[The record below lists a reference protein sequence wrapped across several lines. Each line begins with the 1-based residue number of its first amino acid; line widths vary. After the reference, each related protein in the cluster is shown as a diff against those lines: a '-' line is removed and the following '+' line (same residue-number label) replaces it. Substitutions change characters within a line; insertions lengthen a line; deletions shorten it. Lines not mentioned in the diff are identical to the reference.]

1 MRIVYL
7 CLKNMAS
14 IYSAMKRKTIEIDLS
29 KSKNRVILL
38 VGNNGSGKTSLISHL
53 HPFPYPGNMDV
64 RNNSNLIIEG
74 ENGYKEIH
82 IEDDNI
88 LYIIKHHYINSKNG
102 ISVKSFISKNGIEL
116 NPNGNI
122 NSFKEYILME
132 FLLELDFLKL
142 IRLGSNVTNFID
154 MKATERKGFT
164 SELLSD
170 IDIYSQFFKKI
181 NEDSKILRIM
191 LKSVVDK
198 IDKLRV
204 IDISDLK
211 DEINKLE
218 LELNKLKE
226 RRENNIGLVW
236 KYNTII
242 ESIIPDS
249 IDLFN
254 DDLNYHINLLKDIYS
269 EIQSIQKKKNKIN
282 LIIIGDISD
291 NIKDLDNKI
300 SKSNNEV
307 ESNKNMISF
316 YITQLDKLYLK
327 REDFNNELKYLI
339 SEVEYIKLNDFYIEL
354 NNKQIKYE
362 KIFKGFK
369 PKCTKE
375 ELLRALRLMQE
386 INNIISNI
394 YTFNSNA
401 VIEVINYIINKSN
414 LDVIV
419 KENILRIDDKMTKNN
434 IKLISLNENG
444 LTNKGL
450 FIMFKVPGCKNKE
463 CSYINFYNRYSS
475 KTETP
480 IEKINQENIKLET
493 RREYY
498 LAMDAVGKN
507 MNYIYLLIKTNKD
520 LLDKLPE
527 EFFNINNLLNCIKEY
542 VTFYN
547 EEKITEYISVLEDY
561 EEYLSINDKIK
572 EIKRE
577 MIFIEKNSKSLKV
590 LQEEINKINEEIFLL
605 DNQINNLKD
614 RNIQLNNNIERY
626 NISKELFIS
635 YDRLNTGLVI
645 LENRYT
651 DINKYVTDKRNKLQ
665 ETEVYFNKINAYKRE
680 IIEYDKQIKKIEDEI
695 NNTKFKLR
703 EFKSLNKE
711 RNILEEQFDEISII
725 KESLSSNK
733 GIPLLFIQLYLKNTK
748 LIVNNLLDIVY
759 KGELEIDDFEI
770 NEKEFKIPYIKNSMR
785 INDIIYTSQG
795 ERSFVSV
802 ALSFAL
808 IEQSIKKY
816 NIMLLDEIDAT
827 LDQKNR
833 IMFLNIL
840 EKQLDTIN
848 AKQIFMITH
857 NNMFDSYPVD
867 LILTSDVELDNY
879 KNKNIIFK

>member
-1 MRIVYL
+1 MKILYL

-14 IYSAMKRKTIEIDLS
+14 IYSSMRRKTIEIDIS

-38 VGNNGSGKTSLISHL
+38 VGDNGSGKTSLISHL

-64 RNNSNLIIEG
+64 RNNTNLIIEG

-82 IEDDNI
+82 IKDDDI
-88 LYIIKHHYINSKNG
+88 LYVIKHHYINSKNG
-102 ISVKSFISKNGIEL
+102 ISVKSFISKNDIEL
-116 NPNGNI
+116 NPNGNV
-122 NSFKEYILME
+122 NSFKECILME

-164 SELLSD
+164 SDLLSD
-170 IDIYSQFFKKI
+170 IDIYSQFYKKI
-181 NEDSKILRIM
+181 NEDSKLLRVM

-198 IDKLRV
+198 IDKLRI
-204 IDISDLK
+204 IDIKELK
-211 DEINKLE
+211 NEIKKLE

-226 RRENNIGLVW
+226 HRENNIGLIW
-236 KYNTII
+236 KYNTTI

-249 IDLFN
+249 IESFNNDLKS
-254 DDLNYHINLLKDIYS
+254 HIELLKDIHI
-269 EIQSIQKKKNKIN
+269 EIQSIKKKKSKMN
-282 LIIIGDISD
+282 LIIIGNVSD
-291 NIKDLDNKI
+291 NIKELDKNIYNSNSKI
-300 SKSNNEV
+300 

-327 REDFNNELKYLI
+327 REELDNELKYLI

-354 NNKQIKYE
+354 NNKQSNYK
-362 KIFKGFK
+362 KIFRDFN

-401 VIEVINYIINKSN
+401 VIEVINHIINKSN
-414 LDVIV
+414 LDGII
-419 KENILRIDDKMTKNN
+419 KENILRIDDKINKNN
-434 IKLISLNENG
+434 IKLMNLNESG
-444 LTNKGL
+444 FTNKGL
-450 FIMFKVPGCKNKE
+450 FVMFKTPGCKENE
-463 CSYINFYNRYSS
+463 CPYINFYNRYSS

-480 IEKINQENIKLET
+480 IEKLNQENNKLET

-498 LAMDAVGKN
+498 ITMDSISKN
-507 MNYIYLLIKTNKD
+507 MNYIYLLIKTNKE

-527 EFFNINNLLNCIKEY
+527 EFFNINNLLNSIKEY
-542 VTFYN
+542 ITFFD

-561 EEYLSINDKIK
+561 EDYLSINDKIK

-590 LQEEINKINEEIFLL
+590 LQDEINKINDDILSLE
-605 DNQINNLKD
+605 NQISDLKD
-614 RNIQLNNNIERY
+614 NTNQLNITIDKYNNTKELYLSYTFLNNGLILLEERY
-626 NISKELFIS
+626 DEI
-635 YDRLNTGLVI
+635 D
-645 LENRYT
+645 
-651 DINKYVTDKRNKLQ
+651 KYIKDKKNKLQ
-665 ETEVYFNKINAYKRE
+665 ETEVYFNRINIYKKE
-680 IIEYDKQIKKIEDEI
+680 ISNYDVQIKKIENEI
-695 NNTKFKLR
+695 NNIKFKIR
-703 EFKSLNKE
+703 EFKSLNEE
-711 RNILEEQFDEISII
+711 RNILEEQFDEISLI
-725 KESLSSNK
+725 KESVSSNK

-748 LIVNNLLDIVY
+748 MIVNNLLDFIY

-770 NEKEFKIPYIKNSMR
+770 NEKEFKIPYIKNNMK
-785 INDIIYTSQG
+785 IDDIIHTSQG
-795 ERSFVSV
+795 ERSFVSI

-840 EKQLDTIN
+840 DIQLDIIK
-848 AKQIFMITH
+848 AEQIFLITH

-867 LILTSDVELDNY
+867 LILTSNVELDNY

>member
-1 MRIVYL
+1 MKILYL

-14 IYSAMKRKTIEIDLS
+14 VYSSMKKKIIEIDLS

-38 VGNNGSGKTSLISHL
+38 VGDNGSGKTSLISHL
-53 HPFPYPGNMDV
+53 HPFAYPGNMDV
-64 RNNSNLIIEG
+64 RNNTNLIIEG

-82 IEDDNI
+82 IKDDDI
-88 LYIIKHHYINSKNG
+88 LYVIKHHYINSKNG
-102 ISVKSFISKNGIEL
+102 ISVKSFISKNDIEL
-116 NPNGNI
+116 NPNGNV
-122 NSFKEYILME
+122 NSFKECILME

-181 NEDSKILRIM
+181 NEDSKLLRVM

-198 IDKLRV
+198 IDKLRI
-204 IDISDLK
+204 IDIKDLK
-211 DEINKLE
+211 NEIKELE
-218 LELNKLKE
+218 IELNKLKE
-226 RRENNIGLVW
+226 HRENNIGLIW
-236 KYNTII
+236 KYNTTI

-249 IDLFN
+249 IESFNNDLKS
-254 DDLNYHINLLKDIYS
+254 HIELLKDIHN
-269 EIQSIQKKKNKIN
+269 EIQSIKKKKSKMN
-282 LIIIGDISD
+282 LIIIGDVSD
-291 NIKDLDNKI
+291 NIKELDKNISNSNNKI
-300 SKSNNEV
+300 

-327 REDFNNELKYLI
+327 RDELNNELKYLI

-354 NNKQIKYE
+354 NNKQSEYK
-362 KIFKGFK
+362 KIFKDFN

-401 VIEVINYIINKSN
+401 VIEVVNHIINKNN
-414 LDVIV
+414 LDGII
-419 KENILRIDDKMTKNN
+419 KENILRIDDKMNKNN
-434 IKLISLNENG
+434 IKLMNLNQNG

-450 FIMFKVPGCKNKE
+450 FVMFKAPGCKEKE
-463 CSYINFYNRYSS
+463 CPYINFYDSHSS
-475 KTETP
+475 KSETP
-480 IEKINQENIKLET
+480 IGKLNQENNNLESK
-493 RREYY
+493 REYY
-498 LAMDAVGKN
+498 LAMDSIGKN
-507 MNYIYLLIKTNKD
+507 MSYIYLLIKTNKD

-527 EFFNINNLLNCIKEY
+527 EFFNIDNLLNCIKEFIL
-542 VTFYN
+542 FYS

-561 EEYLSINDKIK
+561 EEYLSNSIKIE

-577 MIFIEKNSKSLKV
+577 MIFIEKSSKSLNILQDEIGKINNEINSLENNIEELKDINTQLSNSIDKSNNTKELYLSYTFLNNSSV
-590 LQEEINKINEEIFLL
+590 LLEERYNKINNYI
-605 DNQINNLKD
+605 IGK
-614 RNIQLNNNIERY
+614 
-626 NISKELFIS
+626 K
-635 YDRLNTGLVI
+635 
-645 LENRYT
+645 
-651 DINKYVTDKRNKLQ
+651 NKLQ
-665 ETEVYFNKINAYKRE
+665 ETEVYFNRIDIYKKE
-680 IIEYDKQIKKIEDEI
+680 ISNYDVHIKKIEEKI
-695 NNTKFKLR
+695 NNTRFKIR
-703 EFKSLNKE
+703 EFKSLNEE
-711 RNILEEQFDEISII
+711 RNILEEQFDEILVI
-725 KESLSSNK
+725 KESVSSNK

-770 NEKEFKIPYIKNSMR
+770 NEKEFKIPYIRNNMK
-785 INDIIYTSQG
+785 IDDIIHTSQG
-795 ERSFVSV
+795 ERSFVSI

-840 EKQLDTIN
+840 EKQRDIIN
-848 AKQIFMITH
+848 AEQIFMITH